1 MKAANLRD
9 NCRLAFFMY
18 LLKKYVYNYNI
29 IGYNTQLSYCGLQL
43 LDIRKTKDRVRW

>member
-29 IGYNTQLSYCGLQL
+29 IGYNTQLSYCGRNCWILEKQR
-43 LDIRKTKDRVRW
+43 IA